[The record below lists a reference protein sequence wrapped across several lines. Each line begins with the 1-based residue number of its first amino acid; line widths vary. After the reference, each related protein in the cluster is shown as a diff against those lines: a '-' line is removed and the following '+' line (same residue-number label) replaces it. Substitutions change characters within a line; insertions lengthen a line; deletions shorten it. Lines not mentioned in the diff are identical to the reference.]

1 MKHLLIFAAFT
12 ASAAS
17 AQPDYVAAAG
27 DAVKSAYGDT
37 WQIQDW
43 KPAEAKP
50 LAADVLFD
58 FDGTELRA
66 DGRKVLD
73 DLTQRILAREVE
85 SVITT
90 AHSDRLGDPVYNIG
104 LSARRAHAVR
114 DYLVEK
120 GIPESVILIDVAGD
134 AAPVSAC
141 SDLGEET
148 RRNAKLVACL
158 QPDRRVEVRPR

>member
-1 MKHLLIFAAFT
+1 MKHLLIFAALT
-12 ASAAS
+12 AGAAN
-17 AQPDYVAAAG
+17 AQPDYLSAAG
-27 DAVKSAYGDT
+27 EAVKSAYGET
-37 WQIQDW
+37 WQIHDW
-43 KPAEAKP
+43 SPQEAKP
-50 LAADVLFD
+50 VSAEVLFD
-58 FDGTELRA
+58 FDGAELRA

-73 DLTQRILAREVE
+73 DLSQRILAREVR

-90 AHSDRLGDPVYNIG
+90 AHSDRLGDPLYNMG

-141 SDLGEET
+141 RDLGEET
-148 RRNAKLVACL
+148 RRNAQLVACL
-158 QPDRRVEVRPR
+158 QPDRRVEVLPR